1 MITKVKVED
10 EEFVKNRD
18 GVLVPI
24 DQLRATD
31 LRDDEIAESIIYA
44 ANRLQRDI
52 EEFRDKVARYI
63 LRRQREAL
71 PDGLEVDDIELLSK
85 STELRS
91 YDGGKLV
98 MWIVEDKIRPNLNK
112 LAACKAA
119 LEKILA
125 QIDNKV
131 ARKSIATLLN
141 MKSDRSVDRRRIA
154 ALRDLEIDIDGWEIC
169 LDELEK
175 CFEPAGISMYPRCYD
190 SHEGNLQLIPLRVS
204 GGVIDL

>member
-1 MITKVKVED
+1 MIVKVKVED
-10 EEFVKNRD
+10 KEFVKNRD
-18 GVLVPI
+18 GVLVPVG
-24 DQLRATD
+24 QLRETD
-31 LRDDEIAESIIYA
+31 LRDDEIVESIISD
-44 ANRLQRDI
+44 ANKLQRDI
-52 EEFRDKVARYI
+52 EEFRDKVARYVI
-63 LRRQREAL
+63 RRQREVL
-71 PDGLEVDDIELLSK
+71 PDGVEVDDIELLSK

-98 MWIVEDKIRPNLNK
+98 MWVVEDKLRPNLNK

-154 ALRDLEIDIDGWEIC
+154 SLRDLEIDIDGWEIC

-190 SHEGNLQLIPLRVS
+190 SQGENLQLIPLRVS

>member
-1 MITKVKVED
+1 MIAKVKVED
-10 EEFVKNRD
+10 KEFVKNRD

-24 DQLRATD
+24 EQLRATD
-31 LRDDEIAESIIYA
+31 LRDDEIAESIISD

-52 EEFRDKVARYI
+52 EEFRDKVARYV

-71 PDGLEVDDIELLSK
+71 PDGFEVDDIELLSK

-98 MWIVEDKIRPNLNK
+98 MWIVEDKLRPNLNK

-119 LEKILA
+119 MEKILA
-125 QIDNKV
+125 QIDNKI

-154 ALRDLEIDIDGWEIC
+154 SLRDLEIDIDGWEIC

-190 SHEGNLQLIPLRVS
+190 SNGENLQLIPLRVS